1 MKSLMLILMFA
12 IPVLSYSQASVNWI
26 QYTRGVSIAVDNSNN
41 VFTVD
46 YDYNPAGDIYITRRN
61 SSGTSLWSVSY
72 DQTDNTKWE
81 KAIWVETDNLGNSIV
96 AGNLMSGY
104 SSPVNAASI
113 LMKFDPNGNLLWRNI
128 YENSF
133 DGSYTKKCIVDA
145 SNNIY
150 VLGMGNSAQYG
161 YVTKVKK
168 FAPDGSTLWTYF
180 NGGGIGAP
188 LNFKF
193 TADNCIVIAGRSVF
207 GSVNGFAKLDLNGNP
222 IWSIA
227 GLNSNTIGDIA
238 GDAFGNSYIVSA
250 EYVAIN
256 QRTMIKKINP
266 SGTEIWVRYFT
277 LAAQR
282 IELGNDNLP
291 VAVGYV
297 NQGGFGTAA
306 VKVDANGN
314 QVWLNPDADGS
325 YNLLLHAQLKMDPQN
340 NIYLAAGT
348 MTEMAICKVNSNG
361 TSGWTLTMPGSYANG
376 FDFGTENSVYVV
388 GGNTAKII
396 QGVSPLPCPVPQG
409 LSSSEVTKTSAKLSW
424 GAVSGAQKYEIIY
437 QNAMSISAKKAWTYI
452 RVPGSQNYAVLTGLK
467 CNTPYNWRV
476 RTICDTTAPVVNLS
490 YSASQR
496 FTTLS
501 CNSDEQSISEES
513 DELETSVP
521 SEFYLGTNYPNPFN
535 PETRIKFGLSKH
547 ADVSITVFNSL
558 GQRIATLENS
568 FMTKGNYSVTWNG
581 TNDNGELQS
590 SGVYFCRMSAG
601 DFVQVRKMVLNR

>member
-1 MKSLMLILMFA
+1 MLA
-12 IPVLSYSQASVNWI
+12 IPVVSHSQASVNWI

-46 YDYNPAGDIYITRRN
+46 YEYNPAGDIYVTKRN
-61 SSGTSLWSVSY
+61 SSGTSLWTVKY

-81 KAIWVETDNLGNSIV
+81 KAVWVETDNLGNAIV
-96 AGNLMSGY
+96 AGSLMSGY
-104 SSPVNAASI
+104 SNPVNAASI
-113 LMKFDPNGNLLWRNI
+113 IMKFDPSGNLLWRNV

-133 DGSYTKKCIVDA
+133 DGSYTKKCITDA

-150 VLGMGNSAQYG
+150 VLGMGSSTQYG
-161 YVTKVKK
+161 FVTKVKK

-193 TADNCIVIAGRSVF
+193 TGDNCIVIAGRSIY
-207 GSVNGFAKLDLNGNP
+207 GSVNGFAKLDLSGNP

-227 GLNSNTIGDIA
+227 GMSSVSVGDVA
-238 GDAFGNSYIVSA
+238 GDAFGNAYIVSSGS
-250 EYVAIN
+250 V
-256 QRTMIKKINP
+256 IKKVSP
-266 SGTEIWVRYFT
+266 AGSEIWTRNFSI
-277 LAAQR
+277 AAQR
-282 IELGNDNLP
+282 IEVGSDNLP
-291 VAVGYV
+291 VAVGYP
-297 NQGGFGTAA
+297 NQGSFGSAF

-314 QVWLNPDADGS
+314 QVWLNPDADGT
-325 YNLLLHAQLKMDPQN
+325 YNLMLHAQLKMDPQN

-376 FDFGTENSVYVV
+376 FDFGTDNSVYVV

-396 QGVSPLPCPVPQG
+396 QGVSPPPCPVPQG
-409 LSSSEVTKTSAKLSW
+409 LSTSEVTKTSAKLSW
-424 GAVSGAQKYEIIY
+424 GAVNGAQKYEVIF
-437 QNAMSISAKKAWTYI
+437 QNATTPSVKKAWTYV
-452 RVPGSQNYAVLTGLK
+452 RVPGTQNFAMLTGLK
-467 CNTPYNWRV
+467 CNTAYNWRV
-476 RTICDTTAPVVNLS
+476 RTICDTTAPVVNLT

-501 CNSDEQSISEES
+501 CMSDEQVISEES

-521 SEFYLGTNYPNPFN
+521 LEFYLGSNYPNPFN
-535 PETRIKFGLSKH
+535 PETRIKFGLSKD

-590 SGVYFCRMSAG
+590 SGIYFCRMNAG